1 MKDRVVFSKT
11 ELFYYEA
18 TAAGVDKGTGL
29 ERLCNYLKITPEN
42 VMALGDQA
50 NDAPMLEYAG
60 IGVAMGNAVD
70 YTKKH
75 ADAVT
80 ADCDH
85 DGVAVAINKFF
96 SFSKI
101 NKYCLNAIL
110 IKQLHFDHA
119 L

>member
-29 ERLCNYLKITPEN
+29 ERLCNYLKIAPEN

-85 DGVAVAINKFF
+85 DGVAVAINKFA
-96 SFSKI
+96 K
-101 NKYCLNAIL
+101 
-110 IKQLHFDHA
+110 
-119 L
+119 